1 MSAVLPAAVA
11 PVFAVLVGALS
22 APPTPLL
29 HPIDGPSSVTSTFG
43 TYRIGHHH
51 AGIDLATG
59 GREDLVVRAAA
70 AGEIVRIER
79 RSTGF
84 GRSVYVRH
92 PDGRTTVYAHLSAFA
107 PALEARIRKRARP
120 GRFNARLRP
129 SPPIPVARGEALGWV
144 GTSGTDLVHLHF
156 EVRQGGRPVDP
167 LTAGLTLRDTLP
179 PRPTRLYAVPTGPDA
194 HVAHAFDA
202 LLRPVADPTPLVLG
216 GAVALYV
223 EIEDRIDGGGRPL
236 EPSRFEARIDDG
248 DPVTAR
254 RYDRIDYADG
264 YAVDLDYHPR
274 LRADG
279 VGRFHRVD
287 IGALPVG
294 PHTLT
299 VDAWDAAGNHGRATV
314 ALEVEARRDPCPASS
329 RDGTRIIRGN
339 TLVWPRADACTHPG
353 RRTRLGDA
361 VALVFPLPPGADG
374 RLEIGGQVV
383 RTQRFRAGAT
393 LKSGPL
399 TLTVGA
405 DAAFEPFHVEATTVP
420 APPAAGLDVRGP
432 LQGFSQGWA
441 PVRGRS
447 AVAWSGSGDL
457 HLVDG
462 DRWWWLG
469 ASTGQTVRP
478 VLFGK
483 ARDVAPPTVGEP
495 RWDAHPAGPR
505 LLVPVTDAGSGIDTI
520 EGWVDDRPIALEH
533 QSGHG
538 RVVWRPEHAPERAT
552 LRVVATDYGGQQTA
566 RSLAIGPPDAPAV
579 SPP

>member
-1 MSAVLPAAVA
+1 LSAVLPATAA
-11 PVFAVLVGALS
+11 ILAAALVGALA
-22 APPTPLL
+22 APPAPLL

-70 AGEIVRIER
+70 AGDIVRIER

-107 PALEARIRKRARP
+107 PALDARVHERARP
-120 GRFNARLRP
+120 GRFSVRLRP

-156 EVRQGGRPVDP
+156 EVRRGGRPVDP
-167 LTAGLTLRDTLP
+167 LTAGLVLEDTQP

-202 LLRPVADPTPLVLG
+202 VLRPVDEPTPLVLG
-216 GAVALYV
+216 GAVDLYI
-223 EIEDRIDGGGRPL
+223 EIEDRIDGGARAL
-236 EPSRFEARIDDG
+236 EPSRFEARIDGG

-254 RYDRIDYADG
+254 RYDRLEYATG

-274 LRADG
+274 LRAEG
-279 VGRFHRVD
+279 IGRFHRLDV
-287 IGALPVG
+287 GPLPVG

-299 VDAWDAAGNHGRATV
+299 VDAWDAAGNHGRGTV
-314 ALEVEARRDPCPASS
+314 ALQVEARRDPCPGPS
-329 RDGTRIIRGN
+329 RDGARIIRGS
-339 TLVWPRADACTHPG
+339 TLLWPRADACRHPG

-361 VALVFPLPPGADG
+361 VALVFPLPPAADG
-374 RLEIGGQVV
+374 RIEVAGEIV

-393 LKSGPL
+393 LTSGPFA
-399 TLTVGA
+399 LTVGA
-405 DAAFEPFHVEATTVP
+405 DAVFEPFHVEAITAS
-420 APPAAGLDVRGP
+420 APPVAGLDVRGP
-432 LQGFSQGWA
+432 LHGFSQGWA

-447 AVAWSGSGDL
+447 AVSWSGPGDL
-457 HLVDG
+457 YLVDG

-469 ASTGQTVRP
+469 ASTGETVRP

-483 ARDVAPPTVGEP
+483 ARDIAPPTVGEP

-505 LLVPVTDAGSGIDTI
+505 LLVPVADAGSGL
-520 EGWVDDRPIALEH
+520 EAVQGWVDDRPIALER

-538 RVVWRPEHAPERAT
+538 RVVWRPRGTPERAT
-552 LRVVATDYGGQQTA
+552 LRVLATDHAGQRTE
-566 RSLAIGPPDAPAV
+566 RSIAIGPPDAAV